1 MTNPVYV
8 EEILGDADNDICPLF
23 DVVCVDVF
31 DTVYDGLTVG
41 DNVLVRELVVDA
53 VCDTD
58 TVDVREL
65 DVELVCDTETV
76 DVRELV

>member
-1 MTNPVYV
+1 
-8 EEILGDADNDICPLF
+8 
-23 DVVCVDVF
+23 VCVDVF

-58 TVDVREL
+58 TVE
-65 DVELVCDTETV
+65 
-76 DVRELV
+76 VRELVVELV